1 MKLDPDCIRDILI
14 CLEDKTEFNK
24 IVTIEEICNCLNYP
38 DNKVKYHIRQCGLAN
53 YLVKVSWDLSGN
65 GYITDISHKAHEFI
79 ANIRTESIWKKVK
92 DKALDVGSFS
102 LNTLAQIAVN
112 IISSRID

>member
-1 MKLDPDCIRDILI
+1 MKLDPDCIRDVLI
-14 CLEDKTEFNK
+14 CLEEKTEFNK

-38 DNKVKYHIRQCGLAN
+38 DNKVKYHIRQCELAD
-53 YLVKVSWDLSGN
+53 YLVRVSWDLSGN
-65 GYITDISHKAHEFI
+65 GYITDISPRAHEFI
-79 ANIRTESIWKKVK
+79 ANIRTESVWKKVK

-112 IISSRID
+112 IISSRIG